1 MQKKPDRPNIFAVEI
16 QKDFYNTLF
25 ASLYRERKILG
36 FYVWRVK
43 EVSIEREQKI
53 TIIQRDPVNTDKFYL
68 VSGNEKKEL
77 DSSQVKD
84 LLSQLSNIEVVDFIA
99 DNTDITEFVST
110 PKIRV
115 RVDVDGRLTPY
126 SLVLGDKTA
135 KGIIGA
141 EESEKSVYIFP
152 PGITEIIS
160 KIENIKPQV
169 EEKQEKK

>member
-1 MQKKPDRPNIFAVEI
+1 LYLGTKKR
-16 QKDFYNTLF
+16 
-25 ASLYRERKILG
+25 
-36 FYVWRVK
+36 
-43 EVSIEREQKI
+43 
-53 TIIQRDPVNTDKFYL
+53 
-68 VSGNEKKEL
+68 L

-126 SLVLGDKTA
+126 SLVLGDETA

-152 PGITEIIS
+152 
-160 KIENIKPQV
+160 
-169 EEKQEKK
+169 QE